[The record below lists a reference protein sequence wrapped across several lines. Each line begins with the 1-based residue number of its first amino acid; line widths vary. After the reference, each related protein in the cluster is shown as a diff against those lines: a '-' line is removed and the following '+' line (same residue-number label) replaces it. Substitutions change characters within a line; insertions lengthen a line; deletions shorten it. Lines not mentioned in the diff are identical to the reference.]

1 MEGVLNINKPRGI
14 SSYGVVA
21 KVKKL
26 LKIKKVGHAGT
37 LDPEATG
44 VLLVCLDKATKIVQ
58 FLMPLEKEYKGQMVL
73 GVSTDTGDAQ
83 GKVIKECD
91 SIDIT
96 ESRVRAVF
104 KEFLGDI
111 QQIPPMASALKY
123 KGRRLYELAR
133 EGKTVERE
141 PRRVQIYKIDVLRY
155 KDSVVEFCI
164 VCSKGT
170 YIRSLCRDIGDK
182 LGCGAYLESLQRT
195 RIGSF
200 SIDSALSVED
210 LEAGDY
216 KKNVETFLYSLDSAL
231 EYLPKMVV
239 DNQGAVCVLEGKA
252 LNVQQIVSC
261 PRKINGPGLLRVHN
275 LSNKLLAIAQVDR
288 YPERGFKLIRVFN

>member
-58 FLMPLEKEYKGQMVL
+58 FLMPLEKEYRGRMVL

-91 SIDIT
+91 NIDIT
-96 ESRVRAVF
+96 ESKVRAVF

-111 QQIPPMASALKY
+111 EQIPPMASALKY
-123 KGRRLYELAR
+123 KGRRLYKLAR

-141 PRRVQIYKIDVLRY
+141 PRSVQIYKIDVLSY
-155 KDSVVEFCI
+155 KDSVVEFCV

-170 YIRSLCRDIGDK
+170 YIRSLCCDIGDK
-182 LGCGAYLESLQRT
+182 LGCGAYLKSLERT

-200 SIDSALSVED
+200 NIDSALSVED
-210 LEAGDY
+210 LERGDY
-216 KKNVETFLYSLDSAL
+216 KKNLETFLYSLDGAL
-231 EYLPKMVV
+231 EHLPKMVV
-239 DNQGAVCVLEGKA
+239 NNQGALCILEGKQV
-252 LNVQQIVSC
+252 NVQQIVNC
-261 PRKINGPGLLRVHN
+261 PRKINGIGLLRVLN